1 MRTIC
6 KLLCIILLITLL
18 CSCDQVVNDERT
30 LKEALPEPFSLW
42 VGAEERVNKDKVSRD
57 PVVFDI
63 DSKSELEALIQEY
76 KLGIPK
82 GDYDFNKT
90 FFKKNK
96 LYLVIRDGVSSQS
109 YGWLNSLTVENN
121 KLHVSLYSYLTSCA
135 DSGTHGFIIATD
147 RESVKGVKD
156 IKNISVEYLVPPEQ
170 ATQ

>member
-1 MRTIC
+1 MHKINILIIIISIIS
-6 KLLCIILLITLL
+6 LLCA
-18 CSCDQVVNDERT
+18 CNAGDNDERT

-135 DSGTHGFIIATD
+135 DSGTHGFI
-147 RESVKGVKD
+147 
-156 IKNISVEYLVPPEQ
+156 
-170 ATQ
+170 